1 MPKRVFPLL
10 NAYQLYTCAGQRN
23 VGGQN
28 VAVFCANHGVCG
40 GEVLDHDI
48 IGRMRGCAFFYA
60 KAGGRVGLRVKVAQ
74 KNTFARLLQCG
85 G

>member
-1 MPKRVFPLL
+1 
-10 NAYQLYTCAGQRN
+10 
-23 VGGQN
+23 
-28 VAVFCANHGVCG
+28 
-40 GEVLDHDI
+40 
-48 IGRMRGCAFFYA
+48 MRGCAFFYA